1 MKPFPSAAWGK
12 APTPGRCLRGV
23 PIDRDDLLSECPFG
37 AERGTE
43 RTALCRILCEASCRH
58 CGERPQPPRL
68 VGARRLKLPKIVM
81 RRKSVRA

>member
-1 MKPFPSAAWGK
+1 MKPFLSAAWGK
-12 APTPGRCLRGV
+12 APSPGRCLPGGA
-23 PIDRDDLLSECPFG
+23 DDLPSECPFG

-43 RTALCRILCEASCRH
+43 RTALSRFHRD
-58 CGERPQPPRL
+58 CGERPQSPRL